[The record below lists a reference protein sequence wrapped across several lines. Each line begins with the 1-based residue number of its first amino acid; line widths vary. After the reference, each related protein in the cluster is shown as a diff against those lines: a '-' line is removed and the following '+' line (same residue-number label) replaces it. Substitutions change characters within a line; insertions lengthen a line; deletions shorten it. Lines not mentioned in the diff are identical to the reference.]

1 MVAGVAKERSP
12 SNLTARA
19 APNGEM
25 STKFS
30 SMVEDRLMNDSLIF
44 NNNEKIL
51 IQSDSYK

>member
-1 MVAGVAKERSP
+1 MVAGVVKERSP

-44 NNNEKIL
+44 
-51 IQSDSYK
+51 QQQ